1 MARGGIGV
9 GAPERFLQYRR
20 IRRCAMSPVERIA
33 PEEAF
38 EKVSTGEALLVCAY
52 DDEEKCRKM
61 RLDYALTL
69 RELEELLRKG
79 EVPRDRK
86 LIFYC
91 A

>member
-1 MARGGIGV
+1 
-9 GAPERFLQYRR
+9 
-20 IRRCAMSPVERIA
+20 MSPVERIA

-61 RLDYALTL
+61 RLDYAITLQELERQL
-69 RELEELLRKG
+69 REI
-79 EVPRDRK
+79 PRDRE
-86 LIFYC
+86 IVFYC